1 MVEYAGLAGS
11 IAVPADFTPLYRRVM
26 AEIREKI
33 RTGEWPP
40 GHRLPSTR
48 DLATQYNV
56 APGTIREA
64 VNRLLETG
72 ELRGHQGLGVFVED
86 APMS

>member
-11 IAVPADFTPLYRRVM
+11 IAVPAEFTPLYRRVM
-26 AEIREKI
+26 AEIRDKI

-48 DLATQYNV
+48 DLAVQYDV

-64 VNRLLETG
+64 VNRLIELG
-72 ELRGHQGLGVFVED
+72 ELRGHQGLAVFVAD
-86 APMS
+86 L